1 MEVITRVPQGSILGP
16 LFNIFL
22 NDIFLPISKSQLCKY
37 VDDNT
42 LYKSGKKKNDLETDF
57 IILHKWFHENHMI
70 LNRQMSLYFDRL
82 WWTFP
87 QNNFE

>member
-22 NDIFLPISKSQLCKY
+22 NDIFLPISKSRLCKY

-42 LYKSGKKKNDLETDF
+42 LYKSGKKKKRSGNG
-57 IILHKWFHENHMI
+57 FHNFT
-70 LNRQMSLYFDRL
+70 QMVS
-82 WWTFP
+82 
-87 QNNFE
+87 